1 MVGQVYVLWFE
12 SMGVFSEPIFN
23 FSFVRLTLRQ
33 VGTLF
38 GGLLFAYALSTSLN
52 QSVAGATLACLAL
65 LVTLYRPRVMPL
77 EQYFVAAMRFL
88 AAKNQR
94 VTEKQRVA
102 LLMANNVV
110 IVPEPKSESS
120 RARYL
125 EKEPQDKDTNGFFE
139 KSKIERRFLSSSF
152 PFGRKKKI

>member
-1 MVGQVYVLWFE
+1 MVGQVDVLWFE

-38 GGLLFAYALSTSLN
+38 GGLLFAYALSTGLD
-52 QSVAGATLACLAL
+52 QSVSGAAIACLAL
-65 LVTLYRPRVMPL
+65 LVTFYRPRVMPL
-77 EQYFVAAMRFL
+77 EQYFVAATRFL

-102 LLMANNVV
+102 LLMANNVAEV
-110 IVPEPKSESS
+110 SEPESESN

-125 EKEPQDKDTNGFFE
+125 EKEPLDKGTSGFFE
-139 KSKIERRFLSSSF
+139 KSRIERRFLSSSF

>member
-1 MVGQVYVLWFE
+1 MVGQVDVLWFE

-38 GGLLFAYALSTSLN
+38 GGLLFAYALSTGLN
-52 QSVAGATLACLAL
+52 QSVAGATMACLAL
-65 LVTLYRPRVMPL
+65 LVTFYRPRVMPL
-77 EQYFVAAMRFL
+77 EQYFLSAMRFL

-102 LLMANNVV
+102 LLMANNVAV
-110 IVPEPKSESS
+110 VSELESESS
-120 RARYL
+120 RGTSL
-125 EKEPQDKDTNGFFE
+125 EKEPQDKGASGFLAKNRVE
-139 KSKIERRFLSSSF
+139 SRFLSSSF
-152 PFGRKKKI
+152 RFGRKKKI